1 MPFGCP
7 NLMERGVEGGGVKE
21 TVLPLVLRLAH
32 PSPPT
37 TGERKRVERREL
49 LLLLLM
55 EMAISTLGRGLAMVV
70 FITLSHGSTAE
81 KRPHSVFELT
91 RSLQQAATTTFT
103 APVQGLVDS
112 WSTDPELILAA
123 KALNGGHFDV
133 LSSMANNSDLE
144 IIWSNTTALRV
155 MLDSMPML
163 KGIPGIE
170 AISNKEDLT
179 PDDVR
184 TF

>member
-1 MPFGCP
+1 
-7 NLMERGVEGGGVKE
+7 
-21 TVLPLVLRLAH
+21 
-32 PSPPT
+32 
-37 TGERKRVERREL
+37 
-49 LLLLLM
+49 M